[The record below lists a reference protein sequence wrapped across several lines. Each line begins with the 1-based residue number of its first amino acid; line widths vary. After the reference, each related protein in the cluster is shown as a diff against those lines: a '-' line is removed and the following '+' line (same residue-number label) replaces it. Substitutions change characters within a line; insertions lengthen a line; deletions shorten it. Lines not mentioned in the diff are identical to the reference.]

1 MCYIDY
7 IDTLR
12 DFKDAKESI
21 SELKSMP
28 SAVSLSMDKIAK
40 FVSRDSVVVDLRYVV
55 SFSLENERSQP
66 ATETAM
72 ISRTCSPTFRFGN
85 TSLPNETMNFSMPRG
100 VTSTVSLF

>member
-1 MCYIDY
+1 
-7 IDTLR
+7 
-12 DFKDAKESI
+12 
-21 SELKSMP
+21 MP

-40 FVSRDSVVVDLRYVV
+40 FVSRDSVIVDLRYVNI

-72 ISRTCSPTFRFGN
+72 VSRTCSPTFRFGN

-100 VTSTVSLF
+100 VSSTVSLF